1 MPDRNS
7 EKVLN
12 DDMILF
18 IFHVNAE
25 VTYSA
30 FQKMAGWPIYMPV
43 RCRNK
48 PFFIVPVRPFKE
60 FFCNCKGKKE

>member
-1 MPDRNS
+1 MPGRND
-7 EKVLN
+7 EKDLN

-30 FQKMAGWPIYMPV
+30 FQKMAGWPIDRAV
-43 RCRNK
+43 RYRPRTGGSAEEDNK
-48 PFFIVPVRPFKE
+48 
-60 FFCNCKGKKE
+60 